1 MSSCNKCRKMMAGA
15 LYGDLSARRQ
25 KLLDT
30 HLASCPA
37 CAKEYRQLTLT
48 LKVMDQREIPEVP
61 PTYWPSFW
69 ARLSDKI
76 EQAGK
81 RAQQPAWWRWLPSE
95 LPIRPALVPIAAALL
110 LVATGIYIGRS
121 IYLDHSPTG
130 LPVASK
136 AAVLDPVAIAE
147 YNNLARSYL
156 ERANVVLLGL
166 DNFDTE
172 YDDPA
177 AIDFYQL
184 QTVSQEL
191 LYQGRELRNHQATAS
206 NPNLQSLIDLN
217 ELILLTLANSDENQN
232 PRWTIR
238 LVQEGIDNN
247 SILMRISMTE
257 AETDVEERSEPL
269 TPPAVESSVLFI

>member
-136 AAVLDPVAIAE
+136 AAVLDPVAIQNTTTWPEAISSGRMLSCWDWTTSIPSTMIPPPLTFIS
-147 YNNLARSYL
+147 YKQCPRSCCT
-156 ERANVVLLGL
+156 RG
-166 DNFDTE
+166 
-172 YDDPA
+172 
-177 AIDFYQL
+177 
-184 QTVSQEL
+184 VSC
-191 LYQGRELRNHQATAS
+191 ATIRQH
-206 NPNLQSLIDLN
+206 LQSEPAI
-217 ELILLTLANSDENQN
+217 
-232 PRWTIR
+232 
-238 LVQEGIDNN
+238 
-247 SILMRISMTE
+247 
-257 AETDVEERSEPL
+257 TDRPKR
-269 TPPAVESSVLFI
+269 THPAHAGEQR